1 MNLEK
6 LRSKLGKENLSAVF
20 GEITKISATSI
31 EIRGLK
37 TGVGDIIKLV
47 SNENEN
53 LNTLAMVVEIK
64 EQFSYLSPFSF
75 IEGFKIGDRA
85 FISDAGMQIGV
96 SDELLGR
103 VVDPFMR
110 PKDGK
115 GAIEATKYMPIMRA
129 PIDAM
134 KRGLKT
140 GVGDIIKLV
149 SNENENLN
157 TLAMVVEIK
166 EQFSYLSPF
175 SFIEGFKIGDRA
187 FISDA
192 GMQIGVSD
200 ELLGRVVDPFM
211 RPKDGKGA
219 IEATKYMPIMRAPI
233 DAMKR
238 GLIEEVFPVG
248 VKTIDALLTCGVG
261 QKLGIFA
268 GSGVGKSTLMG
279 MIVKNSKAPIKVVA
293 LIGERGREI
302 PEFIQKNLGGK
313 LDDTVIIVATSDDS
327 ALMRKYGAF
336 CAMSVAEYFK
346 EQGKDVL
353 FIMDSVT
360 RFAMAQREIGL
371 ALGEPPTTKGYPPSV
386 LSLLP
391 QLMERTGKEEGKGT
405 ITAFFTVLVDGD
417 DMSDPIAD
425 QSRSI
430 LDGHIVLSRELT
442 DFGIYPPINIQNSA
456 SRVMGDIISPE
467 HKLWAR
473 KFKRLNSLLK
483 ENEVLL
489 RIGAYQKGSDK
500 ELDEAIAKKEFMQKF
515 LGQNPEESF
524 EFEETIRLLSQID
537 ANVAPN
543 AMQ

>member
-31 EIRGLK
+31 EI
-37 TGVGDIIKLV
+37 
-47 SNENEN
+47 
-53 LNTLAMVVEIK
+53 
-64 EQFSYLSPFSF
+64 
-75 IEGFKIGDRA
+75 
-85 FISDAGMQIGV
+85 
-96 SDELLGR
+96 
-103 VVDPFMR
+103 
-110 PKDGK
+110 
-115 GAIEATKYMPIMRA
+115 
-129 PIDAM
+129 
-134 KRGLKT
+134 RGLKT

-543 AMQ
+543 AMQQNINMGSSNATLPNPNLK

>member
-1 MNLEK
+1 MDLQK
-6 LRSKLGKENLSAVF
+6 FRSKLGKENLRAAF
-20 GEITKISATSI
+20 GEITKISGTSI

-37 TGVGDIIKLV
+37 TGVGDIVKLV

-53 LNTLAMVVEIK
+53 LSTLAMVVEIK
-64 EQFSYLSPFSF
+64 ERLSYLSPFSF
-75 IEGFKIGDRA
+75 IEGFKIGDKA
-85 FISDAGMQIGV
+85 FMSDAGMQIGV

-115 GAIEATKYMPIMRA
+115 A
-129 PIDAM
+129 PIEV
-134 KRGLKT
+134 T
-140 GVGDIIKLV
+140 
-149 SNENENLN
+149 
-157 TLAMVVEIK
+157 
-166 EQFSYLSPF
+166 Q
-175 SFIEGFKIGDRA
+175 
-187 FISDA
+187 
-192 GMQIGVSD
+192 
-200 ELLGRVVDPFM
+200 
-211 RPKDGKGA
+211 
-219 IEATKYMPIMRAPI
+219 YMPIMRAPI

-405 ITAFFTVLVDGD
+405 ITAFFTVLVDAD

-456 SRVMGDIISPE
+456 SRVMSDIISPE
-467 HKLWAR
+467 HKAWAR

-500 ELDEAIAKKEFMQKF
+500 ELDEAIAKKEFMQNF

-524 EFEETIRLLSQID
+524 EFNDTIELLSQID
-537 ANVAPN
+537 TNLAPPTSSSATLPN
-543 AMQ
+543 PNLQ

>member
-6 LRSKLGKENLSAVF
+6 LRSKIGKENLSAIF

-37 TGVGDIIKLV
+37 TGVGDIVKLV

-115 GAIEATKYMPIMRA
+115 GAIE
-129 PIDAM
+129 
-134 KRGLKT
+134 
-140 GVGDIIKLV
+140 V
-149 SNENENLN
+149 
-157 TLAMVVEIK
+157 
-166 EQFSYLSPF
+166 
-175 SFIEGFKIGDRA
+175 
-187 FISDA
+187 
-192 GMQIGVSD
+192 
-200 ELLGRVVDPFM
+200 
-211 RPKDGKGA
+211 
-219 IEATKYMPIMRAPI
+219 TKYMPIMRAPI

-456 SRVMGDIISPE
+456 SRVMSDIISPE

-500 ELDEAIAKKEFMQKF
+500 ELDEAISKKEFMQKF

-524 EFEETIRLLSQID
+524 EFNQTLELLSQID
-537 ANVAPN
+537 APNTPLLPTQNINVGSASATLPN
-543 AMQ
+543 PNLK

>member
-1 MNLEK
+1 MGLEK
-6 LRSKLGKENLSAVF
+6 LRSKIASQNLASIF
-20 GEITKISATSI
+20 GQITKISSTSI
-31 EIRGLK
+31 EINGLK
-37 TGVGDIIKLV
+37 TSIGDIIKIV
-47 SNENEN
+47 SGEDESKEAM
-53 LNTLAMVVEIK
+53 AMVVEVD
-64 EQFSYLSPFSF
+64 ENLSYLSPFGF
-75 IEGFKIGDRA
+75 VEGFKIGDRA
-85 FISDAGMQIGV
+85 FINDAGMQIGV

-115 GAIEATKYMPIMRA
+115 GPIEASK
-129 PIDAM
+129 
-134 KRGLKT
+134 
-140 GVGDIIKLV
+140 
-149 SNENENLN
+149 
-157 TLAMVVEIK
+157 
-166 EQFSYLSPF
+166 F
-175 SFIEGFKIGDRA
+175 
-187 FISDA
+187 
-192 GMQIGVSD
+192 
-200 ELLGRVVDPFM
+200 
-211 RPKDGKGA
+211 
-219 IEATKYMPIMRAPI
+219 MPIMRAPI

-279 MIVKNSKAPIKVVA
+279 MIVKNSKAPIKVIA

-391 QLMERTGKEEGKGT
+391 QLMERAGKEEGKGT

-456 SRVMGDIISPE
+456 SRVMGDIISDE
-467 HKLWAR
+467 HKLAAR

-489 RIGAYQKGSDK
+489 RIGAYQKGTDK
-500 ELDEAIAKKEFMQKF
+500 ELDQAIAKKDFMQQF
-515 LGQNPEESF
+515 LSQNPEESF
-524 EFEETIRLLSQID
+524 EFEDTINMLKMID
-537 ANVAPN
+537 T
-543 AMQ
+543 Q

>member
-1 MNLEK
+1 MRLDSLK
-6 LRSKLGKENLSAVF
+6 KKHGTQYLSSLF
-20 GEITKISATSI
+20 GEITKISATNI
-31 EIRGLK
+31 EIKGLK
-37 TGVGDIIKLV
+37 TSVGDIVRLV
-47 SNENEN
+47 SNDNEN
-53 LNTLAMVVEIK
+53 LQTLAMVVEVK
-64 EQFSYLSPFSF
+64 ENLSYLSPFSF
-75 IEGFKIGDRA
+75 IEGFKIGDKA
-85 FISDAGMQIGV
+85 FLSDAGMQIGV

-115 GAIEATKYMPIMRA
+115 A
-129 PIDAM
+129 PIEPS
-134 KRGLKT
+134 K
-140 GVGDIIKLV
+140 
-149 SNENENLN
+149 
-157 TLAMVVEIK
+157 
-166 EQFSYLSPF
+166 F
-175 SFIEGFKIGDRA
+175 
-187 FISDA
+187 
-192 GMQIGVSD
+192 
-200 ELLGRVVDPFM
+200 
-211 RPKDGKGA
+211 
-219 IEATKYMPIMRAPI
+219 MPIMRAPI

-279 MIVKNSKAPIKVVA
+279 MIVKNSKAPVKVVA

-456 SRVMGDIISPE
+456 SRVMNDIISDE
-467 HKLWAR
+467 HRQLAR

-500 ELDEAIAKKEFMQKF
+500 ELDMAIAKKDFMQEF
-515 LGQNPEESF
+515 LSQNPDESF
-524 EFEETIRLLSQID
+524 SFETSLELLKNIETIATSQVQI
-537 ANVAPN
+537 NPN
-543 AMQ
+543 LAK

>member
-6 LRSKLGKENLSAVF
+6 LRSKLGKENLSAIF

-37 TGVGDIIKLV
+37 TGVGDIV
-47 SNENEN
+47 
-53 LNTLAMVVEIK
+53 
-64 EQFSYLSPFSF
+64 
-75 IEGFKIGDRA
+75 
-85 FISDAGMQIGV
+85 
-96 SDELLGR
+96 
-103 VVDPFMR
+103 
-110 PKDGK
+110 
-115 GAIEATKYMPIMRA
+115 
-129 PIDAM
+129 
-134 KRGLKT
+134 
-140 GVGDIIKLV
+140 KLV

-456 SRVMGDIISPE
+456 SRVMSDIISPE

-500 ELDEAIAKKEFMQKF
+500 ELDEAISKKEFMQKF

-524 EFEETIRLLSQID
+524 EFNQTLELLSQID
-537 ANVAPN
+537 APNTPLPPTQNINVGSASATLPN
-543 AMQ
+543 PNLK

>member
-6 LRSKLGKENLSAVF
+6 LRSKLGKENLSAIF

-37 TGVGDIIKLV
+37 TGVGDIVKLV

-115 GAIEATKYMPIMRA
+115 GAIE
-129 PIDAM
+129 
-134 KRGLKT
+134 
-140 GVGDIIKLV
+140 V
-149 SNENENLN
+149 S
-157 TLAMVVEIK
+157 
-166 EQFSYLSPF
+166 
-175 SFIEGFKIGDRA
+175 
-187 FISDA
+187 
-192 GMQIGVSD
+192 
-200 ELLGRVVDPFM
+200 
-211 RPKDGKGA
+211 
-219 IEATKYMPIMRAPI
+219 KYMPIMRAPI

-293 LIGERGREI
+293 LIGEREREI

-456 SRVMGDIISPE
+456 SRVMSDIISPE

-500 ELDEAIAKKEFMQKF
+500 ELDEAISKKEFMQKF

-524 EFEETIRLLSQID
+524 EFNQTLELLSQID
-537 ANVAPN
+537 TPNTPLPPTQNINVGSASATLPN
-543 AMQ
+543 PNLK

>member
-6 LRSKLGKENLSAVF
+6 LRSKLGKENLSAIF
-20 GEITKISATSI
+20 GEITKISSTSI

-37 TGVGDIIKLV
+37 TGVGDIV
-47 SNENEN
+47 
-53 LNTLAMVVEIK
+53 
-64 EQFSYLSPFSF
+64 
-75 IEGFKIGDRA
+75 
-85 FISDAGMQIGV
+85 
-96 SDELLGR
+96 
-103 VVDPFMR
+103 
-110 PKDGK
+110 
-115 GAIEATKYMPIMRA
+115 
-129 PIDAM
+129 
-134 KRGLKT
+134 
-140 GVGDIIKLV
+140 KLV

-456 SRVMGDIISPE
+456 SRVMSDIISSE

-500 ELDEAIAKKEFMQKF
+500 ELDEAISKKEFMQKF

-524 EFEETIRLLSQID
+524 EFNQTLELLSQID
-537 ANVAPN
+537 TPNTPLPPTQNINVGSASATLPN
-543 AMQ
+543 PNLK

>member
-6 LRSKLGKENLSAVF
+6 LRSKLGKENLSAIF

-37 TGVGDIIKLV
+37 TGVGDIV
-47 SNENEN
+47 
-53 LNTLAMVVEIK
+53 
-64 EQFSYLSPFSF
+64 
-75 IEGFKIGDRA
+75 
-85 FISDAGMQIGV
+85 
-96 SDELLGR
+96 
-103 VVDPFMR
+103 
-110 PKDGK
+110 
-115 GAIEATKYMPIMRA
+115 
-129 PIDAM
+129 
-134 KRGLKT
+134 
-140 GVGDIIKLV
+140 KLV

-268 GSGVGKSTLMG
+268 GSGVGKSTLIG

-524 EFEETIRLLSQID
+524 EFKETIRLLSQID

-543 AMQ
+543 AMQQNINMGSSNATLPNPNLK